1 MPLFDLVGQDL
12 EKAETLLT
20 RNSVDFIKKITTP
33 PWPGEGQGKLRVIRQ
48 KLIDQNRWELVVA
61 YDSYVRIK

>member
-12 EKAETLLT
+12 EKAKAFLT
-20 RNSVDFIKKITTP
+20 KNSVTFTKKVTTP

-48 KLIDQNRWELVVA
+48 KVIDQNHLELVIA